1 MKFLK
6 TKGISK
12 FSINDRAL
20 IYYPDGVGPG
30 NRIVVNAKG
39 GIMLPKGTTAQRPQ
53 LTSVR
58 QPTDANGTIRY
69 NTTLSSI
76 EAYVGGAWVTVA
88 SALAAAITKQTLGP
102 GDGTSTIFGPLNTT
116 FVASYA
122 ASADNV
128 IVLVENV
135 MQISTTNFTINQNP
149 TSTGTG
155 SETLVTSLAAGN
167 NGTQYIITSV
177 GNTDYTL
184 IGATSTNATSLTASN
199 NGTQYVITSAG
210 STDFTLIGAASSVVG
225 TIFTKSGATGIGSGT
240 VIPRIFTSSGVPGVG
255 TGKIREIGYYLTFT
269 SAVPASGGGG
279 NPVYVTV
286 YYGYAN

>member
-6 TKGISK
+6 TKNISQ

-20 IYYPDGVGPG
+20 IYYPAGSGPG
-30 NRIVVNAKG
+30 NRVVVNANG
-39 GIMLPKGTTAQRPQ
+39 GMMLPKGTTAQRPQ

-69 NTTLSSI
+69 NTTIPAL

-88 SALAAAITKQTLGP
+88 SPFAAAITKQTLGP
-102 GDGTSTIFGPLNTT
+102 GDGTSTIFGPMNSTYA
-116 FVASYA
+116 ASYA

-128 IVLVENV
+128 LVLVENV

-149 TSTGTG
+149 TSSGTG
-155 SETLVTSLAAGN
+155 SETNATALSSGN
-167 NGTQYIITSV
+167 NGTS
-177 GNTDYTL
+177 
-184 IGATSTNATSLTASN
+184 
-199 NGTQYVITSAG
+199 YVITDVG
-210 STDFTLIGAASSVVG
+210 TTTFTSFGAAANTVG
-225 TIFTKSGATGIGSGT
+225 TVFTKSGGT
-240 VIPRIFTSSGVPGVG
+240 PTG
-255 TGKIREIGYYLTFT
+255 TGKVRVAGYYLTFT